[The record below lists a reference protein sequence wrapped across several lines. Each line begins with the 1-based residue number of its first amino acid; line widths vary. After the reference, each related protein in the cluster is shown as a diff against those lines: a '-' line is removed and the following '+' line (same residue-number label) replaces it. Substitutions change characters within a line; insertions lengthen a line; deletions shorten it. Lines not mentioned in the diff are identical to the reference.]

1 MEFNSIL
8 FLVFFTIVF
17 FSYWFLFSGNNTTQ
31 NFLLFVSS
39 LVFYAFWDYRFLS
52 LILFSTIIDY
62 LISIELSKQSVLKI
76 KKILLGISLLS
87 NLGLLFIFK
96 YFNFFVDSF
105 NTILNSFGFEKNIL
119 LINIILPV
127 GISFYTFQTMSYTID
142 VYNGKIKPSNN
153 WLEFST
159 YVTFFPQLVAG
170 PIERASN
177 MLPQFRLRRVFNYE
191 KANEGLR
198 KLLVGFF
205 KKIVIADSLA
215 PIVENIF
222 NNYNEFSSL
231 VLLMGLL
238 FFSFQIYCD
247 FSGYSDIAIGLAKLF
262 GIDLMENFN
271 YPYFA
276 SSIGDFW
283 KRWHISLTTWFR
295 DYLYIPLGG
304 SKFSFLLSLRNISIV
319 FILSGFW
326 HGANWTFIFWG
337 LVHVLFYIPYF
348 INKKYPSSR
357 ISFFFN
363 IKNKLFSTF
372 LTFLIVMLSW
382 VFFRSQTITDAWNY
396 IFRIFS
402 FENSQVNIINPANNL
417 NAYYYLLYIIIFILL
432 EKYISMNKNET
443 QFKRRLINL
452 SLVIV
457 TLFFI
462 QMNSSD
468 SFIYFQ
474 F

>member
-1 MEFNSIL
+1 
-8 FLVFFTIVF
+8 
-17 FSYWFLFSGNNTTQ
+17 
-31 NFLLFVSS
+31 
-39 LVFYAFWDYRFLS
+39 
-52 LILFSTIIDY
+52 
-62 LISIELSKQSVLKI
+62 
-76 KKILLGISLLS
+76 
-87 NLGLLFIFK
+87 
-96 YFNFFVDSF
+96 
-105 NTILNSFGFEKNIL
+105 
-119 LINIILPV
+119 
-127 GISFYTFQTMSYTID
+127 
-142 VYNGKIKPSNN
+142 
-153 WLEFST
+153 
-159 YVTFFPQLVAG
+159 
-170 PIERASN
+170 
-177 MLPQFRLRRVFNYE
+177 
-191 KANEGLR
+191 
-198 KLLVGFF
+198 
-205 KKIVIADSLA
+205 
-215 PIVENIF
+215 
-222 NNYNEFSSL
+222 
-231 VLLMGLL
+231 MGLL

-304 SKFSFLLSLRNISIV
+304 SKFSFLLSLRNIGIV

-337 LVHVLFYIPYF
+337 LVHVFFYIPYF

-372 LTFLIVMLSW
+372 LTFLTVMLSW
-382 VFFRSQTITDAWNY
+382 FFFRSQTITDAWNY
-396 IFRIFS
+396 IFRVFS

-417 NAYYYLLYIIIFILL
+417 NAYYYLLYIIIFILV
-432 EKYISMNKNET
+432 EKYISKNKNET
-443 QFKRRLINL
+443 QLKRRLINL
-452 SLVIV
+452 SLVTV